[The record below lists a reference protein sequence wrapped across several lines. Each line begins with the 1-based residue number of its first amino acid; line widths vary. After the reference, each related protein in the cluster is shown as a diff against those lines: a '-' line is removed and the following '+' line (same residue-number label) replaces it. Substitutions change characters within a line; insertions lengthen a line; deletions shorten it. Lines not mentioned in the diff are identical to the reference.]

1 LVDAVPLESAAGRQ
15 FGELVDKFLAASCHD
30 EVAAARLRSLFALW
44 RDNDAKL
51 QMLAQRSFL
60 VKEVVASSQDLSALG
75 SVGLS
80 ALDLLARGALAT
92 GDWKTQQL
100 AILQQAEKPKAQL
113 LLVTVPAVQRL
124 VEAAASGG
132 GCSSAK

>member
-1 LVDAVPLESAAGRQ
+1 MPRP
-15 FGELVDKFLAASCHD
+15 
-30 EVAAARLRSLFALW
+30 AAAQQA
-44 RDNDAKL
+44 
-51 QMLAQRSFL
+51 
-60 VKEVVASSQDLSALG
+60 

-80 ALDLLARGALAT
+80 VLDLLARGALAT

-132 GCSSAK
+132 GCSTAKWGRVGVWLLVFLQCRGLPLTE